1 LRNAAFAAH
10 RAAASGLFTLFA
22 LIAIVLGL
30 GDPRLLALAM
40 GGALLSLFLLTRS
53 GALDSLGAVAAP
65 LAMIADLALLFCA
78 MSLTGGVLSP
88 FALLLPTGVALSWHC
103 DGKPAARFFAAASLF
118 GTAALATIGHSP
130 TAGAGPLFALAG
142 VALAAPALLVAL
154 EVAGAATAVT
164 TPAAFPAALPELE
177 PVAPRVPVAAT
188 TAPVRRERTRPAPVE
203 IDDAPERDRQ
213 AELLHDLR
221 SPLSV
226 IRVYTD
232 LIQEAARRGEL
243 PNQEY
248 LANLEREI
256 ELAERLVGAPAS
268 VPEPV
273 ELLEKPQ
280 NADLVEI
287 LGSLATAYRLAHGG
301 RIRIEFIAERPQ
313 LPVVADPVALQRAF
327 RNVLDNAI
335 KYTPD
340 GGEVRIRAG
349 GAGAQAFVVVKD
361 TGMGMSPEERA
372 RAFDYAFRGAG
383 AVASGTRG
391 KGLGLAVTKEILEAN
406 GGKISLSSEAGYGS
420 EVTIMLPAQR
430 GAR

>member
-1 LRNAAFAAH
+1 VTGRSFTAH
-10 RAAASGLFTLFA
+10 RAAAAGLFTLFS
-22 LIAIVLGL
+22 LIAIALGL
-30 GDPRLLALAM
+30 GDARLLALAL
-40 GGALLSLFLLTRS
+40 GGALGSFLLLTRD
-53 GALDSLGAVAAP
+53 AVRDSLGPFAAP
-65 LAMIADLALLFCA
+65 LAVVTDLALLFCA
-78 MSLTGGVLSP
+78 MSVTGGVLSP
-88 FALLLPTGVALSWHC
+88 YALLLPTGVALSWHC
-103 DGKPAARFFAAASLF
+103 EGKAAARFFAVSSLL
-118 GTAALATIGHSP
+118 GCAALVTLGRIP
-130 TAGAGPLFALAG
+130 TAGAAQLFPIVG

-154 EVAGAATAVT
+154 EIASSAGASDEAAAAPLSVPTA
-164 TPAAFPAALPELE
+164 
-177 PVAPRVPVAAT
+177 APPVAAPSRLAA
-188 TAPVRRERTRPAPVE
+188 APGPAP
-203 IDDAPERDRQ
+203 RDRE
-213 AELLHDLR
+213 AEILHDLR

-232 LIQEAARRGEL
+232 LIQESARRGEL
-243 PNQEY
+243 PNPDY
-248 LANLEREI
+248 LGNLAREI
-256 ELAERLVGAPAS
+256 ELAERLVGVASPAE
-268 VPEPV
+268 EPI
-273 ELLEKPQ
+273 ERLEKPL

-313 LPVVADPVALQRAF
+313 LPVASDPVALQRAF

-349 GAGAQAFVVVKD
+349 AAGPQAFVVVKD
-361 TGMGMSPEERA
+361 TGMGMSPAERE

-391 KGLGLAVTKEILEAN
+391 KGLGLAVTKEILESN

-420 EVTIMLPAQR
+420 EVTILLPFQR